1 MRNIVLEW
9 YIVFVLYD
17 TEFFGGILG
26 SVSTL
31 DICVLE
37 NTTSPRFLIN
47 ALLQFLEKSLRD
59 IPELYV
65 QFYQKEAMLQYILGA
80 SVKQELDIWQT

>member
-1 MRNIVLEW
+1 ML
-9 YIVFVLYD
+9 
-17 TEFFGGILG
+17 
-26 SVSTL
+26 
-31 DICVLE
+31 
-37 NTTSPRFLIN
+37 
-47 ALLQFLEKSLRD
+47 LLQFLEKSLRD

>member
-1 MRNIVLEW
+1 MRNIFLEW
-9 YIVFVLYD
+9 CVLFVLYD
-17 TEFFGGILG
+17 TEFFGGIWG

-59 IPELYV
+59 IPEL
-65 QFYQKEAMLQYILGA
+65 
-80 SVKQELDIWQT
+80 

>member
-1 MRNIVLEW
+1 MILSFLV
-9 YIVFVLYD
+9 
-17 TEFFGGILG
+17 ILG

-31 DICVLE
+31 DICVLKHYK
-37 NTTSPRFLIN
+37 SKVSDKCFASI
-47 ALLQFLEKSLRD
+47 LEKVFTD

>member
-1 MRNIVLEW
+1 M
-9 YIVFVLYD
+9 
-17 TEFFGGILG
+17 G

-65 QFYQKEAMLQYILGA
+65 QFYQGNVAIDTRCFSKARIGYLTNVTLA
-80 SVKQELDIWQT
+80 LRA